1 MNTIAI
7 VRELA
12 DERSLTFFKLSQ
24 MCDVSHSTLKNSE
37 RRGGQLSVDTIER
50 ICDGLGS
57 AILDFVEN
65 RLHKILHRAGAF
77 GLYGTLRLLIERKC
91 AVVFRYRRI
100 IFDILSDIFR
110 TISQQK
116 IIQIM

>member
-37 RRGGQLSVDTIER
+37 RRGGQLSVDTIS
-50 ICDGLGS
+50 GS
-57 AILDFVEN
+57 AMGWASPCRSSLRERAHDSLFDFN
-65 RLHKILHRAGAF
+65 
-77 GLYGTLRLLIERKC
+77 GTPRC
-91 AVVFRYRRI
+91 
-100 IFDILSDIFR
+100 
-110 TISQQK
+110 
-116 IIQIM
+116 QIG

>member
-1 MNTIAI
+1 MLKGGDLMNTIAI

-24 MCDVSHSTLKNSE
+24 ICDVSHSTLKNSE

-50 ICDGLGS
+50 ICDGLGITMS
-57 AILDFVEN
+57 EFFAEE
-65 RLHKILHRAGAF
+65 R
-77 GLYGTLRLLIERKC
+77 LIERKG

>member
-50 ICDGLGS
+50 ICDGLGITMS
-57 AILDFVEN
+57 EFFARKGRMILFLTLME
-65 RLHKILHRAGAF
+65 LHAAKSGSEEFHA
-77 GLYGTLRLLIERKC
+77 
-91 AVVFRYRRI
+91 
-100 IFDILSDIFR
+100 
-110 TISQQK
+110 
-116 IIQIM
+116 

>member
-24 MCDVSHSTLKNSE
+24 ICDVSHSTLKNSE

-50 ICDGLGS
+50 ICDYHVGVLYEERLIRKKSIS
-57 AILDFVEN
+57 ATQNKWLRLI
-65 RLHKILHRAGAF
+65 RISLHKNWRCDNIL
-77 GLYGTLRLLIERKC
+77 LKT
-91 AVVFRYRRI
+91 
-100 IFDILSDIFR
+100 
-110 TISQQK
+110 TIRSK
-116 IIQIM
+116 IRQR

>member
-24 MCDVSHSTLKNSE
+24 ICDVSHSTLKNSE

-50 ICDGLGS
+50 ICDGLVGHYHVGV
-57 AILDFVEN
+57 LCEE
-65 RLHKILHRAGAF
+65 R
-77 GLYGTLRLLIERKC
+77 LIERKG

>member
-24 MCDVSHSTLKNSE
+24 ICD

-50 ICDGLGS
+50 ICDGLGITMS
-57 AILDFVEN
+57 EFFA
-65 RLHKILHRAGAF
+65 
-77 GLYGTLRLLIERKC
+77 RKG
-91 AVVFRYRRI
+91 
-100 IFDILSDIFR
+100 
-110 TISQQK
+110 
-116 IIQIM
+116 

>member
-24 MCDVSHSTLKNSE
+24 ICDVSHSTLKNSE

-50 ICDGLGS
+50 ICDGLGITMS
-57 AILDFVEN
+57 EFFARKGAWNSLLPN
-65 RLHKILHRAGAF
+65 RVAGSSTF
-77 GLYGTLRLLIERKC
+77 SCYMFYNEEC
-91 AVVFRYRRI
+91 N
-100 IFDILSDIFR
+100 
-110 TISQQK
+110 
-116 IIQIM
+116 

>member
-24 MCDVSHSTLKNSE
+24 ICDVSHSTLKNSE

-50 ICDGLGS
+50 ICDGLGITMS
-57 AILDFVEN
+57 ELHTVPCKAN
-65 RLHKILHRAGAF
+65 RD
-77 GLYGTLRLLIERKC
+77 RLMPI
-91 AVVFRYRRI
+91 
-100 IFDILSDIFR
+100 
-110 TISQQK
+110 
-116 IIQIM
+116 

>member
-24 MCDVSHSTLKNSE
+24 ICDVSHSTLKNSE

-50 ICDGLGS
+50 ICNGLGITMS
-57 AILDFVEN
+57 EFFARTVSYTHL
-65 RLHKILHRAGAF
+65 
-77 GLYGTLRLLIERKC
+77 TLPTNSL
-91 AVVFRYRRI
+91 V
-100 IFDILSDIFR
+100 
-110 TISQQK
+110 
-116 IIQIM
+116 

>member
-24 MCDVSHSTLKNSE
+24 ICDVSHSTLKNSE

-50 ICDGLGS
+50 ICDGLGITIEIRIFNMIS
-57 AILDFVEN
+57 PHFVITA
-65 RLHKILHRAGAF
+65 L
-77 GLYGTLRLLIERKC
+77 
-91 AVVFRYRRI
+91 
-100 IFDILSDIFR
+100 
-110 TISQQK
+110 
-116 IIQIM
+116 